1 MSELSEI
8 INSTLTKTPNITTL
22 LEKISIE
29 SEHEFIKLGNN
40 LQKIYSDAKGLTELT
55 REIAMLL
62 DGSSNDN
69 MLGNIGM
76 FTKESL
82 SRLHACQEDVVNIL
96 PKVEKYSTN
105 TKRLHDM
112 CPIIKNIAKKLNTVA
127 LHIAIESSRNNEC
140 EEMFSFFV
148 QEIRQLADKVN
159 AISVKIWEDAR
170 KAKSGQISDF
180 TVFEEKKDR
189 LNTIAERAYH
199 SVEDNI
205 SEIENLVKISL
216 NTMKNAEIHSKKIY
230 SLVGEIVVALQFHDI
245 TRQQIEHVMQSLEEI
260 GPLLKPERYNES
272 ALPENQGSNLAKAYS
287 LLSLQAEQIN
297 QVIKEIN
304 SSHKNIQQSFIDIDN
319 EIQSLVNEMID
330 LCQNTENPGGDINPF
345 QNLTTGLNHLD
356 KIMLQGKEIAE
367 MIDYNLR
374 QSAETAQH
382 MAGQL
387 NQMNDISTELH
398 IKAINALIMSKRL
411 GSNGKTL
418 SVLAEDVT
426 EVSLESNEFV
436 LDVVEI
442 LKAIEELSTN
452 LSDVS
457 NQDEAAIDNNNPLET
472 KHSSGIDMIS
482 DVYTDYL
489 AKSKLSI
496 ERSKDIKNKIG
507 ILDSD
512 INFFNKIESSLTSQ
526 KEAINQMME
535 SLSPFISEES
545 LASGELE
552 HLRNRYTMEIE
563 RGIHKKALGK
573 DKSQK
578 YDTGDSQREK
588 TDSIEEDEAGYIADN
603 VELF

>member
-1 MSELSEI
+1 MNELSRI
-8 INSTLTKTPNITTL
+8 INDTLAKAPEITTL

-40 LQKIYSDAKGLTELT
+40 LQKIYSDAKGLTGLI

-69 MLGNIGM
+69 MLGNIEM
-76 FTKESL
+76 YTKESL
-82 SRLHACQEDVVNIL
+82 LRLHVCQEDVEKIL
-96 PKVEKYSTN
+96 PRVEKYSTN
-105 TKRLHDM
+105 IKRLHDM

-127 LHIAIESSRNNEC
+127 LHIAIESSRNREC

-170 KAKSGQISDF
+170 NAKSEEISDF

-189 LNTIAERAYH
+189 LKTIANNAH
-199 SVEDNI
+199 NSVEDNI
-205 SEIENLVKISL
+205 HEIENLVNISL
-216 NTMKNAEIHSKKIY
+216 NAMRNAEIHSKNLY
-230 SLVGEIVVALQFHDI
+230 SLVGNIVVAIQFHDI
-245 TRQQIEHVMQSLEEI
+245 TRQQIEHIIQSLGEI
-260 GPLLKPERYNES
+260 GQLLDKDKNGETGF
-272 ALPENQGSNLAKAYS
+272 PENQGNNLAKIYS
-287 LLSLQAEQIN
+287 LLTLQAEQIN

-304 SSHKNIQQSFIDIDN
+304 SSCIKIQQSFAEIDN
-319 EIQSLVNEMID
+319 EIQSLVYEMNE
-330 LCQNTENPGGDINPF
+330 LCQSTDQHGINTNPF
-345 QNLTTGLNHLD
+345 QKLTTGLDHLD

-367 MIDYNLR
+367 MIDYNFR
-374 QSAETAQH
+374 QSAVTAKH

-387 NQMNDISTELH
+387 NQMNDISTDLH

-442 LKAIEELSTN
+442 LKAIEDLSSN
-452 LSDVS
+452 LSGVS
-457 NQDEAAIDNNNPLET
+457 IQDEICIDDSQAEGKSSSAIE
-472 KHSSGIDMIS
+472 MIS
-482 DVYTDYL
+482 EVYADYL
-489 AKSKLSI
+489 AKSNLTI
-496 ERSKDIKNKIG
+496 ERSRDLKNKIA
-507 ILDSD
+507 LLESD
-512 INFFNKIESSLTSQ
+512 IAFFNKIENSLACQ
-526 KEAINQMME
+526 KDVISRMME
-535 SLSPFISEES
+535 SISPFMTEES
-545 LASGELE
+545 LTSGELE

-563 RGIHKKALGK
+563 RGIHKRALGE
-573 DKSQK
+573 DNSQK
-578 YDTGDSQREK
+578 YETQDPQSEN
-588 TDSIEEDEAGYIADN
+588 TDSIKEDGTDYIADN